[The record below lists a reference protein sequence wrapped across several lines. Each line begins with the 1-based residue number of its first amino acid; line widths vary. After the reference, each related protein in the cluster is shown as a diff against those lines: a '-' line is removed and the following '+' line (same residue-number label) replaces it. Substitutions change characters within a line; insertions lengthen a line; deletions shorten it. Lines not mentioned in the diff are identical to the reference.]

1 MRLGLLAL
9 AAFALLVVLR
19 RRRAVSARVVVA
31 WRDGTEV
38 ALAEGTPER
47 DQIVATAE
55 WVLR

>member
-31 WRDGTEV
+31 WRDGT
-38 ALAEGTPER
+38 
-47 DQIVATAE
+47 
-55 WVLR
+55 VLDASMSVICVHR